1 MPAAGRTAMPER
13 HIPDLLQT
21 RQRLERDGWP
31 RLQMS
36 AIVMITA
43 SGGLLSSHLLRNG
56 GIDAMV
62 VRYPLATLAAY
73 GLFLLLMWAWVR
85 WRNDMDDAYEELLDH
100 SIDLDGGSTPTTPG
114 WTGGGGSS
122 GAGNSGTGGA
132 RVSSGLS
139 EGDALPDLIDG
150 DAGLPVLAIVALL
163 AASVAALV
171 AAVWVVWSA
180 PVLMAELLV
189 DAALAGGLYR
199 RMRGIQAQGWWWL
212 CVRHTIWPL
221 LGVLVFFIVVGAVA
235 QHQAPGATT
244 LMEAVRAH

>member
-1 MPAAGRTAMPER
+1 MPER

-21 RQRLERDGWP
+21 SQRLERDGWP

-114 WTGGGGSS
+114 WTGGGSS
-122 GAGNSGTGGA
+122 GGAGRSGTGGA
-132 RVSSGLS
+132 PAGSGLS

>member
-13 HIPDLLQT
+13 HIHDLLQT

-62 VRYPLATLAAY
+62 LRYPLATLAAY
-73 GLFLLLMWAWVR
+73 GVFLLLMRAWVR

-100 SIDLDGGSTPTTPG
+100 SVDLDCGSTPTTPG
-114 WTGGGGSS
+114 WTGGGSSS
-122 GAGNSGTGGA
+122 GAGRSGTGGA
-132 RVSSGLS
+132 PAGSGLL
-139 EGDALPDLIDG
+139 EDDALPDFING
-150 DAGLPVLAIVALL
+150 DAELPVLAIVALL

-235 QHQAPGATT
+235 QHQAPEATT

>member
-1 MPAAGRTAMPER
+1 MPER

-62 VRYPLATLAAY
+62 LRYPLATLAAY
-73 GLFLLLMWAWVR
+73 GVFLLLMWAWVR
-85 WRNDMDDAYEELLDH
+85 WRNDMDDAYEELLDQ

-114 WTGGGGSS
+114 WNGGGSS
-122 GAGNSGTGGA
+122 SGAGRSGTGGA
-132 RVSSGLS
+132 PAGSGLL
-139 EGDALPDLIDG
+139 EGDALPDFIDG

-244 LMEAVRAH
+244 LMEALRAH

>member
-1 MPAAGRTAMPER
+1 MPER
-13 HIPDLLQT
+13 HIHDLLQT

-85 WRNDMDDAYEELLDH
+85 WRNDMDDAYMDDAYEELLDH

-114 WTGGGGSS
+114 WTSGGGSS
-122 GAGNSGTGGA
+122 GAGRSGTGGA

-139 EGDALPDLIDG
+139 EGDVLPDLIDG

-244 LMEAVRAH
+244 LMEALRAH

>member
-1 MPAAGRTAMPER
+1 MPER
-13 HIPDLLQT
+13 HIHDLLQT

-114 WTGGGGSS
+114 WTSGGGSS
-122 GAGNSGTGGA
+122 GAGRSGTGGA

-139 EGDALPDLIDG
+139 EGDVLPDLIDG

-180 PVLMAELLV
+180 PVLLAE
-189 DAALAGGLYR
+189 LYR

-244 LMEAVRAH
+244 LMEALRAH